1 MNDVR
6 IIIYL
11 ELVAEICQEYILFEE
26 VGGSQPKTNKKNCRT
41 HNASIACLSFLDFA
55 QQAIKMGKKVQ

>member
-55 QQAIKMGKKVQ
+55 Q